1 MPEETRPPYELRRLE
16 KNLAE
21 CYQHMLPIEVLRGDY
36 GLLQAVLD
44 PYINALH
51 VSLQRQRR
59 PAEATRAY
67 FLKLRERV
75 LREGPPK
82 LTAREKRA
90 LLLDPESMTWLHQ
103 QLWSRPQGELAEWWQ
118 LAMRQY
124 NVLTAQPVT
133 ALYR

>member
-1 MPEETRPPYELRRLE
+1 
-16 KNLAE
+16 
-21 CYQHMLPIEVLRGDY
+21 
-36 GLLQAVLD
+36 
-44 PYINALH
+44 
-51 VSLQRQRR
+51 LQRQRR

-67 FLKLRERV
+67 FLKLRERL

-82 LTAREKRA
+82 LTPREKRA

-103 QLWSRPQGELAEWWQ
+103 QLWSRPQSELAEWWQ
-118 LAMRQY
+118 LAVRQY